1 MSDPRDLTTHP
12 ATEETTTTH
21 PPKTPAT
28 DRTPG
33 TPRTEESTTDRT
45 PRASGT
51 EESTTDRTP
60 GASGTDGAA
69 TGQAGGTPGA
79 PGAGDTSRSSP
90 APHSLSPTTDISDIS
105 AFVPVRSEVVK
116 RPGGVTRARMVR
128 GVVWAVVVVVAVA
141 IPFYLEGFWLQTG
154 LFAMSAAVGAIGI
167 NLLTGSTGQLSMGH
181 AFFLA
186 VGAYG
191 YVYFADA
198 GDEGDLLGLGLPT
211 PIAAVLAVGTAGVA
225 GGLFSPIAGR
235 LKGAYLGIATIALIF
250 LGQHLLFNAEPV
262 TGGYNGRAVPPME
275 LFGLSFADTPELVLL
290 NVPFGALER
299 LWFLGLL
306 LLLGAALFARG
317 VLRGRPG
324 RAMNTIRDHEIA
336 AGVMGVPVARY
347 RAGVFVLSSMY
358 AGLAGVMLALVFQ
371 RTVPDY
377 FGVLL
382 SLDYLAMIVI
392 GGLGL
397 VGGAVL
403 GAVFVS
409 MLPQLL
415 TRYSDSL
422 PMIAEPG
429 SGGVSP
435 AEAARILYGAA
446 VVSVVLFLPGGLM
459 GLAGRLRAVVR
470 RRTASPPSTDPS
482 PSPDP
487 RS

>member
-1 MSDPRDLTTHP
+1 MSDGR
-12 ATEETTTTH
+12 
-21 PPKTPAT
+21 
-28 DRTPG
+28 
-33 TPRTEESTTDRT
+33 S
-45 PRASGT
+45 RA
-51 EESTTDRTP
+51 RR
-60 GASGTDGAA
+60 ALVWAAGAA
-69 TGQAGGTPGA
+69 A
-79 PGAGDTSRSSP
+79 
-90 APHSLSPTTDISDIS
+90 
-105 AFVPVRSEVVK
+105 
-116 RPGGVTRARMVR
+116 
-128 GVVWAVVVVVAVA
+128 A
-141 IPFYLEGFWLQTG
+141 IAMPFYLEGFWLQTG

-167 NLLTGSTGQLSMGH
+167 ALLTGSTGQLSMGH

-186 VGAYG
+186 VGAYS
-191 YVYFADA
+191 YVYFADDPAA
-198 GDEGDLLGLGLPT
+198 GASHAAAGLGLPT
-211 PIAAVLAVGTAGVA
+211 PLAAALAVLTAGVA

-235 LKGAYLGIATIALIF
+235 LKGAYLGIATLALIF
-250 LGQHLLFNAEPV
+250 LGQHVLFNAEPL

-275 LFGLSFADTPELVLL
+275 LFGLVFADTPSLVLFG
-290 NVPFGALER
+290 VPFGSLER

-306 LLLGAALFARG
+306 LVLGAAAFARG

-358 AGLAGVMLALVFQ
+358 GGLAGVMLALVFQ

-392 GGLGL
+392 GGLGS

-409 MLPQLL
+409 VLPQLL
-415 TRYSDSL
+415 TRYSDDL
-422 PMIAEPG
+422 PLIAEPG
-429 SGGVSP
+429 SGGLSP

-446 VVSVVLFLPGGLM
+446 VVAVVLFLPGGLA
-459 GLAGRLRAVVR
+459 GLLARLRAAAGAR
-470 RRTASPPSTDPS
+470 ATLLARAPRAPAPHSPTPS
-482 PSPDP
+482 PSPDT